1 MHTYIYLYLYLFIPL
16 SITHHLSLT
25 FTYLKG
31 NMHVNSHA
39 AHLPSLPLYRPFLPV
54 GHKPA
59 IWLLCS
65 IWNTLTSSENIIISV
80 MYCDHITAALYL
92 RGLYVKCRSSKS
104 HFLTRTLPCRS
115 RCCSRWFCCFLC
127 WAVSINAVITTPGV
141 QLYVISFSVIESLLP
156 SLRALRIKTFIFS
169 IVITMQEQVI
179 SFKRWFQLRGLSILL
194 CVILFKTG
202 LLSPSSII
210 HLPFLKKK
218 KKKDLI
224 FCLICS
230 YSTFYSLENQLEK
243 KKERSKPHTYSLFGI
258 KMDIS
263 FVTLRSNGYTSDGL
277 YQKFRGLGSRQGI

>member
-39 AHLPSLPLYRPFLPV
+39 AHFPSLPLYRPFLPV

-65 IWNTLTSSENIIISV
+65 IWNTLTSSENIIMSV

-115 RCCSRWFCCFLC
+115 GCCSRWFCCFLC

-179 SFKRWFQLRGLSILL
+179 SFKRWGLSILL
-194 CVILFKTG
+194 CVILFKIVNN
-202 LLSPSSII
+202 S
-210 HLPFLKKK
+210 FAFFEE

-263 FVTLRSNGYTSDGL
+263 FVTLQSNGYTSDGL